1 MANAYIIRKNGSTNP
16 LERVRCKDEER
27 ELQLILEKNPD
38 LLPGEQINPEE
49 PRRWLQIA
57 REMSVPD
64 PSTGTNRWSIDFFF
78 VDQSAMPTFIECKRF
93 EDTRSRREVIGQVL
107 EYAANGQY
115 YWDKEMIRDLA
126 EKSAKTN
133 GISLEESLY
142 RLQPE
147 EEIAVDGFFEQ
158 VENNLRE
165 GQIRLVFFLEEAPME
180 LKSVVDFLNK
190 QMERSEVLLVEA
202 RQYKH
207 NDMTIV
213 VPMLFGFTEEARKV
227 KRTITIRSGVRK
239 KWDYSSFFADARARL
254 PEKSVNAIEKLF
266 DECKSLSS
274 DIVWGTGKTAGSFL
288 VRWPHIC
295 PRTAL
300 TVFSHGRMELY
311 FGALKGSELAESFR
325 DRLKDLV
332 VSKLG
337 LNIPDD
343 YQNRYPTY
351 QIAEWENK
359 VDILVQILRDL
370 LSEFQE
376 AGR

>member
-1 MANAYIIRKNGSTNP
+1 MANAYIIEKDGSSNS
-16 LERVRCKDEER
+16 LERIRCKDEER

-38 LLPGEQINPEE
+38 LLPGEQIAPDD

-57 REMSVPD
+57 REMPVPD
-64 PSTGTNRWSIDFFF
+64 PSTGTDRWNIDFFF
-78 VDQSAMPTFIECKRF
+78 VDQSAIPTFIECKRF
-93 EDTRSRREVIGQVL
+93 EDTRSRREVVGQML
-107 EYAANGQY
+107 EYAANGHY

-126 EKSAKTN
+126 EKSAQKN
-133 GISLEESLY
+133 GISLEESLHK
-142 RLQPE
+142 LQPDQ
-147 EEIAVDGFFEQ
+147 EIAVDIFFEQ

-165 GQIRLVFFLEEAPME
+165 GQVRLVFFLEEAPME

-207 NDMTIV
+207 NDMKIV
-213 VPMLFGFTEEARKV
+213 VPTLFGYTEEARKV
-227 KRTITIRSGVRK
+227 KRTITITNGKRK
-239 KWDYSSFFADARARL
+239 NWDYSSFFADARARL
-254 PEKSVNAIEKLF
+254 PEKSVKAIEKLF
-266 DECKSLSS
+266 NECKSLSAA
-274 DIVWGTGKTAGSFL
+274 IVWGTGKTAGSFL

-295 PRTAL
+295 NRTAL
-300 TVFSHGRMELY
+300 TVFSLGRLEFY

-337 LNIPDD
+337 LSVPDD

-359 VDILVQILRDL
+359 VDILVKILRDL

-376 AGR
+376 AGS

>member
-1 MANAYIIRKNGSTNP
+1 MANAYIIEKDGSSNS
-16 LERVRCKDEER
+16 LERIRCKDEER

-38 LLPGEQINPEE
+38 LLPGEQIAPDD

-57 REMSVPD
+57 REMPVPD
-64 PSTGTNRWSIDFFF
+64 PSTGTDRWSIDFFF
-78 VDQSAMPTFIECKRF
+78 VDQSAVPTFIECKRF
-93 EDTRSRREVIGQVL
+93 EDTRSRREVVGQML
-107 EYAANGQY
+107 EYAANGHY

-126 EKSAKTN
+126 EKSAQKN
-133 GISLEESLY
+133 GISLEESIHK
-142 RLQPE
+142 LQPDQ
-147 EEIAVDGFFEQ
+147 EIAVDIFFEQ

-165 GQIRLVFFLEEAPME
+165 GQVRLVFFLEEAPME

-207 NDMTIV
+207 KDMKIV
-213 VPMLFGFTEEARKV
+213 VPTLFGYTEEARRV
-227 KRTITIRSGVRK
+227 KRTITITDGKRK

-254 PEKSVNAIEKLF
+254 PEKSVKAIEKLF
-266 DECKSLSS
+266 IECKSLSA

-311 FGALKGSELAESFR
+311 FGALKGSERAESFR
-325 DRLKDLV
+325 DSLKDLV
-332 VSKLG
+332 VNKLG
-337 LNIPDD
+337 LNVPDD

-376 AGR
+376 AGS

>member
-1 MANAYIIRKNGSTNP
+1 MANAYIIEKDGSTNR
-16 LERVRCKDEER
+16 LEHVRCKDEEH

-38 LLPGEQINPEE
+38 LLPGDQIDPEN

-57 REMSVPD
+57 REMPVPD
-64 PSTGTNRWSIDFFF
+64 PSTGTDRWSIDFFF

-93 EDTRSRREVIGQVL
+93 DDTRSRREVVGQVL
-107 EYAANGQY
+107 EYAANGHY
-115 YWDKEMIRDLA
+115 YWDKELIRDLA
-126 EKSAKTN
+126 KKSAQNN
-133 GISLEESLY
+133 GISIEESL
-142 RLQPE
+142 RKLQPDQ
-147 EEIAVDGFFEQ
+147 EIAVDAFFEQ

-165 GQIRLVFFLEEAPME
+165 GQIRLVFFLEEAPMA

-202 RQYKH
+202 HQYKH
-207 NDMTIV
+207 NDMKIV
-213 VPMLFGFTEEARKV
+213 VPTLFGYTEQARQV
-227 KRTITIRSGVRK
+227 KRAVTITSGTK
-239 KWDYSSFFADARARL
+239 KMWDYSSFFADARARL
-254 PEKSVNAIEKLF
+254 SEKSVNAIEKLL
-266 DECKSLSS
+266 DECKSLSA

-288 VRWPHIC
+288 VRWPQIC
-295 PRTAL
+295 PKTVL
-300 TVFSHGRMELY
+300 TVFSHGRMEIY

-332 VSKLG
+332 ISRLG
-337 LNIPDD
+337 LSVPDD

-370 LSEFQE
+370 LSELQE
-376 AGR
+376 VGG

>member
-147 EEIAVDGFFEQ
+147 EEIAVDSFFEE

-165 GQIRLVFFLEEAPME
+165 GQIRLVFFLKR
-180 LKSVVDFLNK
+180 LLWNS
-190 QMERSEVLLVEA
+190 RVLW
-202 RQYKH
+202 
-207 NDMTIV
+207 T
-213 VPMLFGFTEEARKV
+213 F
-227 KRTITIRSGVRK
+227 
-239 KWDYSSFFADARARL
+239 
-254 PEKSVNAIEKLF
+254 
-266 DECKSLSS
+266 
-274 DIVWGTGKTAGSFL
+274 
-288 VRWPHIC
+288 
-295 PRTAL
+295 
-300 TVFSHGRMELY
+300 
-311 FGALKGSELAESFR
+311 
-325 DRLKDLV
+325 
-332 VSKLG
+332 
-337 LNIPDD
+337 
-343 YQNRYPTY
+343 
-351 QIAEWENK
+351 
-359 VDILVQILRDL
+359 
-370 LSEFQE
+370 
-376 AGR
+376 

>member
-1 MANAYIIRKNGSTNP
+1 MANAYIIKKDGSTNC

-38 LLPGEQINPEE
+38 LLPGEQINPEA
-49 PRRWLQIA
+49 PRRWMQIA
-57 REMSVPD
+57 REMPVPD
-64 PSTGTNRWSIDFFF
+64 PSTGTDRWSIDFFF
-78 VDQSAMPTFIECKRF
+78 VDQDAMPTFIECKRF
-93 EDTRSRREVIGQVL
+93 EDTRSRREVVAQML
-107 EYAANGQY
+107 EYAANGHY

-126 EKSAKTN
+126 EKSAENN
-133 GISLEESLY
+133 GISIEESL
-142 RLQPE
+142 RKLQPDQ
-147 EEIAVDGFFEQ
+147 EIAVDTFFEQ

-180 LKSVVDFLNK
+180 LKSVVEFLNK

-202 RQYKH
+202 RQYKY
-207 NDMTIV
+207 NDMKIV
-213 VPMLFGFTEEARKV
+213 VPTLFGYTEEARQV
-227 KRTITIRSGVRK
+227 KRTVTITSGTRK
-239 KWDYSSFFADARARL
+239 TWDYSSFFADARAKL
-254 PEKSVNAIEKLF
+254 SEKSVNAIEKLF
-266 DECKSLSS
+266 DECKSLSA
-274 DIVWGTGKTAGSFL
+274 DIVWGRGKTAGSFL

-295 PRTAL
+295 PKTVL

-332 VSKLG
+332 LSRLG
-337 LNIPDD
+337 LSVPDD

-359 VDILVQILRDL
+359 VDILVQILKDI
-370 LSEFQE
+370 LSELQE
-376 AGR
+376 VGG